1 MPVSVSLCPRIGRLM
16 LGWLVLVTLLTG
28 CQARLIY
35 APREYHEGYRKVLAK
50 RGGVRI
56 EYKTRQGQQVAH
68 YMPPLDGRKQPKK
81 VWLCYVG
88 NNYLG
93 LDWMQYLTEWDPSYG
108 YLLMD
113 YPGYGEC
120 RGLPNP
126 NRIRDSSK
134 EAFKTLAQ
142 HLNET
147 PELLL
152 PRMGVLCHSIGCA
165 AGLMAAD
172 DLKIKRVILIAPF
185 TTLTEMGKRFIG
197 WPLCYVNMHRFNNR
211 RHLAHVV
218 EQGAKVVIF
227 HGTEDKVIPISMS
240 RELAAAH
247 PGRVT
252 LHEKAGEDHN
262 YILNNIGVE
271 VGHTMSSL

>member
-1 MPVSVSLCPRIGRLM
+1 MPVSFLFRVLRPITV
-16 LGWLVLVTLLTG
+16 LVLSAVVLLTS
-28 CQARLIY
+28 CQAKLIY
-35 APREYHEGYRKVLAK
+35 YPRSYHEGYRKVLAK
-50 RGGVRI
+50 RSGARI
-56 EYKTRQGQQVAH
+56 EYTTGQGQQVAH
-68 YMPPLDGRKQPKK
+68 YMPPMNGKKPTK
-81 VWLCYVG
+81 VWLCYGG

-93 LDWMQYLTEWDPSYG
+93 LDWMQYLTAWDPSLG

-113 YPGYGEC
+113 YPGYGDC
-120 RGLPNP
+120 QGIPNP
-126 NRIRDSSK
+126 GRIRDSSR
-134 EAFKTLAQ
+134 EAVQALAR

-172 DLKIKRVILIAPF
+172 DLNIRRVILIAPF

-218 EQGAKVVIF
+218 EKGAKVVIF
-227 HGTEDKVIPISMS
+227 HGTADQVIPISMS

-252 LHEKAGEDHN
+252 LHEKEGEDHN

-271 VGHTMSSL
+271 VGDTMSSL